1 MSELP
6 YQRVPIRLPPN
17 GGPLVIITA
26 HSDRSLMARYPIGE
40 WKRRFRQRVP
50 INERKSVS
58 MVYKLYCTRD
68 GPVHYVGRS
77 DLDLIGRIAA
87 HTARNGDRCDHNCR
101 YVEFRIIRNS
111 PNMRDRKKKSFTA
124 ESRAY
129 HKYSTNCNSDHPNR
143 KGVPK
148 SHRCPICNH

>member
-1 MSELP
+1 MIKS
-6 YQRVPIRLPPN
+6 
-17 GGPLVIITA
+17 A
-26 HSDRSLMARYPIGE
+26 HSDSSLMARYPIGE

-58 MVYKLYCTRD
+58 MFYKLYCSRN

-77 DLDLIGRIAA
+77 DRGLISRINS
-87 HTARNGDRCDHNCR
+87 HTTHNGDRCNHNCTH
-101 YVEFRIIRNS
+101 VEFRIIRNS
-111 PNMRDRKKKSFTA
+111 PNMKNRIKKSFTA

-129 HKYSTNCNSDHPNR
+129 HKYSTNCNSEHPNR
-143 KGVPK
+143 KGVPQ